1 MEKMKNM
8 DTLQNKWIIWGTGK
22 KGQELY
28 DYLLERD
35 DLINVIEVVD
45 SDENKWGTIWNGYVI
60 KRPEIIKETTFDK
73 LIIAMAL
80 WRQVYRFVMQHYGI
94 PPEKIENHH
103 FQQREDLL
111 NFYNNRE
118 NSIEI
123 ERQIDYIRRVPLDIF
138 NDSFPEKYLE
148 INFEI
153 YLDESAQMYYV
164 N

>member
-60 KRPEIIKETTFDK
+60 ME
-73 LIIAMAL
+73 
-80 WRQVYRFVMQHYGI
+80 HYGI
-94 PPEKIENHH
+94 PSEKIENHH

-123 ERQIDYIRRVPLDIF
+123 EKQIDYIRRVPIDTF
-138 NDSFPEKYLE
+138 NDSFPEKYSE
-148 INFEI
+148 INIEI